1 MHFRF
6 LFFFSRKLGV
16 VGYYITT
23 VDTTIVLCLIV
34 AVPNDS
40 SSTRAGST
48 RPTEGSVTS
57 DAESAYADAGS
68 VYNGGSQYSQQL

>member
-1 MHFRF
+1 MY
-6 LFFFSRKLGV
+6 LSA
-16 VGYYITT
+16 
-23 VDTTIVLCLIV
+23 IVLCLFV

-40 SSTRAGST
+40 SSTGANSARPSVKSDAGS
-48 RPTEGSVTS
+48 VKS